1 MPVSPSSGSVKTGV
15 PARAG
20 LPVPGELLAGKYRVE
35 RILGV
40 GGMGVVVAA
49 RHLDLDERV
58 AVKFLLPHVPAH
70 GEPVARFL
78 REARAAIKIRSEHV
92 VRIFDVG
99 RLDNGAPY
107 IVMEYL
113 EGCDLSQLV
122 ARDGTLGVEQA
133 VTYVLHACEA
143 IAAAHSLG
151 VIHRDLKPANLFL
164 TTSTDGS
171 PCVKVLDFGISK
183 INEAADSNR
192 SASGGRDA
200 PLSGLT
206 STTTIMGTPCFMS
219 PEQLRSTRDVDGR
232 TDIWSLGA
240 ILYALLAGAPPYDG
254 ESNADVSAKIIRDD
268 PPPLRSIRAD
278 VPEGVEAVV
287 QRCLEKLPAKRFA
300 DVVELAKALGEVGSD
315 DAKRKAL
322 RITRMATA
330 VAPTMKSTSS
340 PTPAVGSGAD
350 RPGSARTPLEDLIVD
365 ANPSGGSNPTRT
377 ASSWGETSGVDK
389 KRRAVPLGALILLA
403 CVMAAAAAFGI
414 VKIGSGPAPS
424 SHAGSASSISAAS
437 TVHESS
443 PAIAPVVAPLAPLPS
458 ASAGAATSAPAAAT
472 TVTLA
477 APSAKG
483 LAGTKPKASA
493 SASASP
499 SAKAG
504 GLFDDRE

>member
-1 MPVSPSSGSVKTGV
+1 
-15 PARAG
+15 
-20 LPVPGELLAGKYRVE
+20 
-35 RILGV
+35 
-40 GGMGVVVAA
+40 
-49 RHLDLDERV
+49 
-58 AVKFLLPHVPAH
+58 
-70 GEPVARFL
+70 
-78 REARAAIKIRSEHV
+78 
-92 VRIFDVG
+92 
-99 RLDNGAPY
+99 
-107 IVMEYL
+107 
-113 EGCDLSQLV
+113 
-122 ARDGTLGVEQA
+122 
-133 VTYVLHACEA
+133 
-143 IAAAHSLG
+143 
-151 VIHRDLKPANLFL
+151 
-164 TTSTDGS
+164 
-171 PCVKVLDFGISK
+171 
-183 INEAADSNR
+183 
-192 SASGGRDA
+192 
-200 PLSGLT
+200 
-206 STTTIMGTPCFMS
+206 MGTPCFMS

-268 PPPLRSIRAD
+268 PPPLRSIRPD

-315 DAKRKAL
+315 DAKRKVA

-340 PTPAVGSGAD
+340 PTPAVGGAGSGAD

-365 ANPSGGSNPTRT
+365 ANLSGGSNPTRT

-389 KRRAVPLGALILLA
+389 KRRAVPLGALVLLA

-414 VKIGSGPAPS
+414 VKIGSGPSP
-424 SHAGSASSISAAS
+424 SHAVSASSISAAS
-437 TVHESS
+437 TTADAS

-458 ASAGAATSAPAAAT
+458 ARAVAVPSATTAATS
-472 TVTLA
+472 VTLA
-477 APSAKG
+477 VPSAKG
-483 LAGTKPKASA
+483 TSGAKPKASA

>member
-1 MPVSPSSGSVKTGV
+1 MKSAMAASV
-15 PARAG
+15 PG

-122 ARDGTLGVEQA
+122 TKGGTLAADLA

-164 TTSTDGS
+164 TTSPDGT

-183 INEAADSNR
+183 INEAVGAR
-192 SASGGRDA
+192 SGSAGGAEREA
-200 PLSGLT
+200 ESGLT

-219 PEQLRSTRDVDGR
+219 PEQLRSTRDVDER

-240 ILYALLAGAPPYDG
+240 ILYALLAGSPPYDG

-268 PPPLRSIRAD
+268 PPPLRSIRPD

-287 QRCLEKLPAKRFA
+287 HRCLEKNPDKRFA
-300 DVVELAKALGEVGSD
+300 DVLELAKALGELGSEE
-315 DAKRKAL
+315 AKRKVL
-322 RITRMATA
+322 RIARIATA
-330 VAPTMKSTSS
+330 VAPTMKSSSS
-340 PTPAVGSGAD
+340 PSGGAA
-350 RPGSARTPLEDLIVD
+350 RIASARGRPEDLIVD
-365 ANPSGGSNPTRT
+365 AHSSAGDNPTRT

-389 KRRAVPLGALILLA
+389 KRRVLPLGALVVAA
-403 CVMAAAAAFGI
+403 CAMAAAVAFGI
-414 VKIGSGPAPS
+414 VKIGNKAPVVE
-424 SHAGSASSISAAS
+424 AVSASSIEGARAPIEAPPPVVVG
-437 TVHESS
+437 TLPALPAPT
-443 PAIAPVVAPLAPLPS
+443 PAIA
-458 ASAGAATSAPAAAT
+458 T
-472 TVTLA
+472 
-477 APSAKG
+477 
-483 LAGTKPKASA
+483 SA
-493 SASASP
+493 SASATPSAITSATSAPPASP
-499 SAKAG
+499 SHAKAATGAKLKPASSASAPLKGAASAKPG